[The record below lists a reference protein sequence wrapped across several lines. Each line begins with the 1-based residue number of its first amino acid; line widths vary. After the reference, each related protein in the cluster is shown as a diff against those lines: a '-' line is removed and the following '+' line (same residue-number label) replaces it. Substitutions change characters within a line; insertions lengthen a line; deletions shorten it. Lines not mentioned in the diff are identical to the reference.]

1 MAPTDTDQPITH
13 KRVLTLV
20 TPIVLMGL
28 STPLLGIVDTA
39 VIGQLGEA
47 SLIGAVAVGALIF
60 TFLFWAFGFLRMGT
74 TGLAAQAY
82 GANDASEI
90 RATLGR
96 ALLIAAVAGIGLL
109 LLQLPL
115 NWVAFHL
122 VQGSDAVEQEAQTY
136 FSIRMWSAPFT
147 LANYAVL
154 GWLVGMQ
161 QTRLA
166 MVLQI
171 FLNGVNASL
180 DALFVL
186 SFGWGVAG
194 IAAGTVIAE
203 IATAFVGLGIA
214 LALLG
219 KYGGHWS
226 WHAISAWKKISAT
239 LSVNRDIMIRT
250 LVLLLAFSFFTMEGA
265 RQGDTVLA
273 VNAVLMQF
281 VSFSAFFL
289 DGFAFGA
296 EALVGSA
303 IGAQNRN
310 RFSEAVKLTSLWA
323 IILSMLLTSGFLL
336 LGGFWIDFLTTSP
349 EVREAARHYLPW
361 AAFMPIISVACF
373 QLDGIFI
380 GATRAREM
388 RNASFVS
395 TGAFF
400 FFWYLLLPFGNHGLW
415 AALVLF
421 NVTRALALGRYY
433 PRLTAALTTKI

>member
-1 MAPTDTDQPITH
+1 M
-13 KRVLTLV
+13 LTLV

-39 VIGQLGEA
+39 VIGQLGQA

-82 GANDASEI
+82 GANDAGEI

-203 IATAFVGLGIA
+203 IATA
-214 LALLG
+214 
-219 KYGGHWS
+219 
-226 WHAISAWKKISAT
+226 
-239 LSVNRDIMIRT
+239 
-250 LVLLLAFSFFTMEGA
+250 
-265 RQGDTVLA
+265 
-273 VNAVLMQF
+273 
-281 VSFSAFFL
+281 
-289 DGFAFGA
+289 
-296 EALVGSA
+296 
-303 IGAQNRN
+303 
-310 RFSEAVKLTSLWA
+310 
-323 IILSMLLTSGFLL
+323 
-336 LGGFWIDFLTTSP
+336 
-349 EVREAARHYLPW
+349 
-361 AAFMPIISVACF
+361 
-373 QLDGIFI
+373 
-380 GATRAREM
+380 
-388 RNASFVS
+388 
-395 TGAFF
+395 
-400 FFWYLLLPFGNHGLW
+400 
-415 AALVLF
+415 
-421 NVTRALALGRYY
+421 
-433 PRLTAALTTKI
+433 